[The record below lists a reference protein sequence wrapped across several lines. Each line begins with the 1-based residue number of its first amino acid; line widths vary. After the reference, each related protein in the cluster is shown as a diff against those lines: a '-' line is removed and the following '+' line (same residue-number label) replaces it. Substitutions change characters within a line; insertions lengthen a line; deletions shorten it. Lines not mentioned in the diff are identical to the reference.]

1 MFHFFAKLKSDKGGF
16 TLIELLVVIAIIGT
30 LSGMVLV
37 AMTDTR
43 ARARD
48 ARRNSDITQIRKAL
62 ELYYAEKGTYPVRGW
77 TISNNTANWN
87 AFKTQLA
94 PYISLPD
101 DPVNTPITNPVNY
114 PWTTVSTYLYAYY
127 ASGYGCSGHWYM
139 LSYRLEKPN
148 MLSPGTRTCPY
159 TTTGGTYYPDGYPF
173 NYGSTNPSSVAY
185 GVITVG
191 MRQK

>member
-1 MFHFFAKLKSDKGGF
+1 MPEFFARLNPGKNGF
-16 TLIELLVVIAIIGT
+16 TLIELLVVISIIGV

-37 AMTDTR
+37 AMTDAR

-48 ARRNSDITQIRKAL
+48 ARRVNDITQIRKAL

-77 TISNNTANWN
+77 TISNNETNWN

-94 PYISLPD
+94 PYISLPA

-114 PWTTVSTYLYAYY
+114 PWTTTSTYLYAYY

-148 MLSPGTRTCPY
+148 MASPGTRTCPC
-159 TTTGGTYYPDGYPF
+159 TVSGTDYPSGYFF
-173 NYGSTNPSSVAY
+173 NYGSTNPSSVNY

>member
-1 MFHFFAKLKSDKGGF
+1 MTGIFSKLKSSKAGF

-43 ARARD
+43 AKARD
-48 ARRNSDITQIRKAL
+48 ARRQNDITQIRKAL
-62 ELYYAEKGTYPVRGW
+62 ELYYAEKGIYPTRGW
-77 TISNNTANWN
+77 TISNNTTNWN
-87 AFKTQLA
+87 SFKSQLA
-94 PYISLPD
+94 PYISLPE
-101 DPVNTPITNPVNY
+101 DPANTPITNPVNY
-114 PWTTVSTYLYAYY
+114 PWTTVDTYLYAYY

-139 LSYRLEKPN
+139 ISYRLEKPN
-148 MLSPGTRTCPY
+148 MVSPGTRSCPC
-159 TTTGGTYYPDGYPF
+159 TVSGTDYPSGYFF
-173 NYGSTNPSSVAY
+173 NYGSTSPSSVRY

>member
-1 MFHFFAKLKSDKGGF
+1 MFEFFTKLKSDRGGF
-16 TLIELLVVIAIIGT
+16 TLIELLVVISIIGV

-37 AMTDTR
+37 GMTDMR

-48 ARRNSDITQIRKAL
+48 ARRQSDITQIRKAL
-62 ELYYAEKGTYPVRGW
+62 ELYYADNGTYPVRSW
-77 TISNNTANWN
+77 TISNNATNWN

-94 PYISLPD
+94 NYVSLPA
-101 DPVNTPITNPVNY
+101 DPVNTPIANPVNY

-148 MLSPGTRTCPY
+148 MASPGARSCPC
-159 TTTGGTYYPDGYPF
+159 TVSGTYYPDGYLF

-191 MRQK
+191 MRQR